1 MQQLKEGN
9 RVDTFRSLSQKT
21 VATGQSLN
29 RLTIPTEVTR
39 HLEGSNSD
47 KGSNSERVYTD
58 KHVTAEDLSL
68 RNPRFGHPPAVLHTE
83 SRLQA

>member
-47 KGSNSERVYTD
+47 TRGRVSTHR
-58 KHVTAEDLSL
+58 HVLEKCSLLSKPTSDLSS
-68 RNPRFGHPPAVLHTE
+68 A
-83 SRLQA
+83 